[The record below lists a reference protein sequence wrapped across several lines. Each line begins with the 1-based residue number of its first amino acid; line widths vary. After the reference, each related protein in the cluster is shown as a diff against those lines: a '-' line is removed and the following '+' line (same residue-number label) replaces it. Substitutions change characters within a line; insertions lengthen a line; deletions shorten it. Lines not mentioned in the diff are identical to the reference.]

1 MRISDCSADVFS
13 SDLVDQSLE
22 PRPGEDY
29 LRLRVIDDERP
40 FGGREAPADRRHH
53 DARACGAIEK
63 SEIEIAVLADP
74 RDAIAL
80 FQTRRDQRRCCT
92 GSQIIEFGIGIDAI
106 LFAHRHPIGALGGP
120 MGQKFVE
127 RKQLRNVA
135 AHRLSLLESRRLR
148 AIDEKANGSTR
159 SEEHTSELQSL
170 MRISYA
176 VFCLKK

>member
-1 MRISDCSADVFS
+1 MRISDWSSDVCS
-13 SDLVDQSLE
+13 SDL
-22 PRPGEDY
+22 
-29 LRLRVIDDERP
+29 
-40 FGGREAPADRRHH
+40 
-53 DARACGAIEK
+53 K

-148 AIDEKANGSTR
+148 AIDEKANGSTGKVKHRSPELSGASGAAR
-159 SEEHTSELQSL
+159 SEEHTSELQS
-170 MRISYA
+170 
-176 VFCLKK
+176 